1 MDDMEME
8 GLSLPVSI
16 RCLALLITLLP
27 ALLFVLPRMPQPAHA
42 RRREAAARATT
53 RIYWQAVDQ
62 MVACAL
68 VLTALLA
75 SRHLHL
81 PLDRRRLGFC

>member
-27 ALLFVLPRMPQPAHA
+27 ALFFVLPRMPQPAHD

-75 SRHLHL
+75 TYIYH
-81 PLDRRRLGFC
+81 